1 MAFQFVHL
9 EAYSRKADKGGRS
22 VSWVLD
28 EAERKS
34 GACVHVD
41 EPEPPEVVFGVTIS
55 DLRAMHDDA
64 VAGARTVNKDGKEK
78 AIRVDQKTLLTVV
91 ASHPFTVEECK
102 ADASK
107 MAEYEAWERD
117 TIQWLGDQ
125 YGDDLKTVVRHS
137 DESHMHIHAYALPVD
152 LKALEMHPGVSA
164 KRKEKA
170 AALDRGEDG
179 KSANK
184 IGDAAY
190 KDSMRAWQDS
200 YFDSVAIKHG
210 LARLGPKLRRLSR
223 EDWQREKAA
232 AQSLKKAMDRAVA
245 LQWKGNKYINDVKQ
259 KAAEITGAAKAE
271 ADAAAKKKAEAVAMV
286 KQAQVSA
293 KKNAELNERAKKQ
306 HVEASK
312 TLKKAQSDA
321 NRILSAAR
329 FQAEKMS
336 GWGAGIRSFFS
347 GFRINKIRDQ
357 VEKEKAAELA
367 KLEHAQ
373 RVAQNSLE
381 HERDLRRK
389 AEKRA
394 ENSSVNVR
402 EMSVELAQAN
412 ERINALSPNRSKRAG
427 TYSPPRNI

>member
-117 TIQWLGDQ
+117 TVQWLQDQ
-125 YGDDLKTVVRHS
+125 YGDGLKTVVRHS
-137 DESHMHIHAYALPVD
+137 DESHMHIHAYALPAD

-170 AALDRGEDG
+170 AAIDRGEDG

-190 KDSMRAWQDS
+190 KSSMRAWQDS
-200 YFDSVAIKHG
+200 YFDQVAIRHG

-232 AQSLKKAMDRAVA
+232 AQSLKKAMDKAVA
-245 LQWKGNKYINDVKQ
+245 IQWKGNQYIQDVKK
-259 KAAEITGAAKAE
+259 KAAEIAGVAKAD
-271 ADAAAKKKAEAVAMV
+271 ADAASKKKAEAAVLV
-286 KQAQVSA
+286 KQAELSA
-293 KKNAELNERAKKQ
+293 KKNAELNERAQKT
-306 HVEASK
+306 HNEAQK
-312 TLKKAQSDA
+312 IMQKAQSDA
-321 NRILSAAR
+321 KRILSAAR
-329 FQAEKMS
+329 SQAEKMT
-336 GWGAGIRSFFS
+336 GWGSGIRSFFV

-357 VEKEKAAELA
+357 IEKEKSDEINRIDN
-367 KLEHAQ
+367 Q
-373 RVAQNSLE
+373 R
-381 HERDLRRK
+381 RDAVLSMYQEKNKRRD

-394 ENSSVNVR
+394 SEAMAYEKQVR
-402 EMSVELAQAN
+402 DELY
-412 ERINALSPNRSKRAG
+412 EIRSKLGKSSKSKNENDFNFKMR
-427 TYSPPRNI
+427 